1 MNTYNEY
8 YKRHR
13 TSTLAQL
20 NNSSYGKFSFIYSTD
35 FPLFFNEEGDKSS
48 NIQFTLVSRALLS
61 SDEYQDHLLFPLMI
75 RSLDGAS
82 DLSRLEY

>member
-1 MNTYNEY
+1 MSFPKVRAFRGSIPESMNTYNEY

-13 TSTLAQL
+13 ASTLAQL

-48 NIQFTLVSRALLS
+48 KNTVHFSQ
-61 SDEYQDHLLFPLMI
+61 
-75 RSLDGAS
+75 
-82 DLSRLEY
+82 